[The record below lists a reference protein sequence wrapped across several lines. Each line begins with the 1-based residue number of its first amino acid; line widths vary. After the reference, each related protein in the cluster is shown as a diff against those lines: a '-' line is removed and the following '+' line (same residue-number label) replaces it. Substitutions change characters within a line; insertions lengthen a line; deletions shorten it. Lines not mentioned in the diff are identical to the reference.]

1 MQLTAI
7 LTAVV
12 MAVPAVLGAAVPN
25 PPGGVPYIGPPQ
37 HGGHGGPGGPGGPG
51 FPGFPDRPQPRP
63 KHCIQEWF
71 GTAPLCKGRCPGG
84 WDTVLYADRAGSCQ
98 QSNPFKIVESCS
110 NLSSHKCTF
119 GTRKALCERC
129 FDHYG
134 H

>member
-1 MQLTAI
+1 MQLTAV
-7 LTAVV
+7 LTAVI
-12 MAVPAVLGAAVPN
+12 MAVPAVMGAAVAN
-25 PPGGVPYIGPPQ
+25 PPPGSYIPPPPSRPGPP
-37 HGGHGGPGGPGGPG
+37 HGPPHGHPG
-51 FPGFPDRPQPRP
+51 P

-71 GTAPLCKGRCPGG
+71 GTAPFCKGKCPGG
-84 WDTVLYADRAGSCQ
+84 WDLVWFADRAGSCQ
-98 QSNPFKIVESCS
+98 QTNPFKIVESCS